1 MVKTYYQML
10 TKLKFMIKN
19 LQKLTMNSMVAYS
32 QLLFFFF
39 VKIIQVK
46 DMENDKTNVCFF
58 FLNLRKIKLMN
69 IEETV
74 IVPC

>member
-1 MVKTYYQML
+1 
-10 TKLKFMIKN
+10 MIKN

-32 QLLFFFF
+32 QLLFF

-46 DMENDKTNVCFF
+46 DMENDTTNVCF

>member
-1 MVKTYYQML
+1 ML